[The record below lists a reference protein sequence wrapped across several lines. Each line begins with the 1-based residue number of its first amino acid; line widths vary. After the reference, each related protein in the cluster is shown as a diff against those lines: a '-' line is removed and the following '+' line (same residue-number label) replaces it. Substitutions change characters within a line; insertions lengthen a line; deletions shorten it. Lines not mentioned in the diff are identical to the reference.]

1 MRENL
6 LSLSGLSASFF
17 ERFLCFACEMS
28 LNGMCRDFRVFHES
42 CGALPS
48 RSAGWLLVALF
59 CATARAQA
67 PDLASLQAG
76 FKDPPPTA
84 AS

>member
-6 LSLSGLSASFF
+6 LSLSGLSGSLF
-17 ERFLCFACEMS
+17 ERVSCFACEMS
-28 LNGMCRDFRVFHES
+28 LNGMGQEFRVFHEA
-42 CGALPS
+42 CGALLS
-48 RSAGWLLVALF
+48 RAAGWLLVALF

-76 FKDPPPTA
+76 FKDPPTA

>member
-1 MRENL
+1 MGQE
-6 LSLSGLSASFF
+6 
-17 ERFLCFACEMS
+17 
-28 LNGMCRDFRVFHES
+28 FRVFHEA
-42 CGALPS
+42 CGALLS
-48 RSAGWLLVALF
+48 RAAGWLLVALF